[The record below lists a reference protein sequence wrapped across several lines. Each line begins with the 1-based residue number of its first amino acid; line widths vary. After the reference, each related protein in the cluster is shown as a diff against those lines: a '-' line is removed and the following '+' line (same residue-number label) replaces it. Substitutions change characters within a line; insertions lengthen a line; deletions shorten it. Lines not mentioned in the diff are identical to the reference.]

1 MWCIG
6 IGTFNLTIDQ
16 VVDFP
21 WVAETLQG
29 MDLARFDPVLATW
42 ARWIGL
48 NLIVAG
54 ITLVL
59 LVKRLGRSPSLVW
72 AAGVLSIG
80 VVGAQL
86 ISGASLGAP
95 RPLLLVPGAALLCA
109 VAALIISLRS
119 PRRDDA

>member
-6 IGTFNLTIDQ
+6 VGTFNLTIDQ

-48 NLIVAG
+48 NLIVSG
-54 ITLVL
+54 VTLVL
-59 LVKRLGRSPSLVW
+59 LIKRLGTSPSLIW

-86 ISGASLGAP
+86 LSGASLGAYL
-95 RPLLLVPGAALLCA
+95 PLLLVPGVVLCCA
-109 VAALIISLRS
+109 VAALIISLML
-119 PRRDDA
+119 PRDDDA